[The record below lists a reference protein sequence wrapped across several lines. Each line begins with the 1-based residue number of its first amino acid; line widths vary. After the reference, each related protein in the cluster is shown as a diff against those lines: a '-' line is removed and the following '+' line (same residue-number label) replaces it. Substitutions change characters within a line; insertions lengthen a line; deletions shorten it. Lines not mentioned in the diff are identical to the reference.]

1 MTNRPS
7 AIVLMFRYFM
17 TVFVLVFLV
26 SIFWNTLSGTNMF
39 PFKVVIGVSLVLT
52 ALFNVVGWVVVTLGG
67 EAILHND
74 QEFQKW
80 KAKGGRPYLDHLGWP
95 INPSSPED
103 QDNG

>member
-7 AIVLMFRYFM
+7 VVVLMIRYFV

-39 PFKVVIGVSLVLT
+39 PFRAVIGVSAVLT
-52 ALFNVVGWVVVTLGG
+52 VLFNLVGWVVVTLGG
-67 EAILHND
+67 ETILHND
-74 QEFQKW
+74 QEFQEW

-95 INPSSPED
+95 INPTPPDDRKVE
-103 QDNG
+103 